1 MKRARSVVF
10 LFLIIGIAAPQFS
23 SSQSD
28 SLTHHPTKVTLR
40 DGSELIGTIIGRD
53 SASVQFTTSGGIS
66 MTIPHTE
73 IQSTERLSGT
83 VVGRTYVRWDPNN
96 TRLFFAPTARPL
108 RSGQGYF
115 SAYQIFF
122 PFLAFGIGN
131 YAVLAGGM
139 SLFPGASSQL
149 VYFAPKIIPI
159 QTEKFHAAAGML
171 YIASTTGNSDGA
183 GIYYGVVSFGDQKAS
198 VTGGL
203 GWGFSGNETADKPI
217 LLLGGEYRL
226 SNSTK
231 LITENWIIPDSDADI
246 ISFGLRFFGDNIA
259 ADLGFIR
266 ITGFETEGFPFIPWL
281 GFAYNFGTTK

>member
-1 MKRARSVVF
+1 M
-10 LFLIIGIAAPQFS
+10 
-23 SSQSD
+23 
-28 SLTHHPTKVTLR
+28 TLR
-40 DGSELIGTIIGRD
+40 DGSELIGSIID
-53 SASVQFTTSGGIS
+53 QDTVSVQFTTSGGIS
-66 MTIPHTE
+66 MTIPHKE
-73 IQSTERLSGT
+73 ILSTERLSGT
-83 VVGRTYVRWDPNN
+83 VVGGTYVRWDPNN

-122 PFLAFGIGN
+122 PFVAFGIGN
-131 YAVLAGGM
+131 YAILAGGM

-159 QTEKFHAAAGML
+159 QTEKLHAAAGML
-171 YIASTTGNSDGA
+171 YIAPTTGNSDGA
-183 GIYYGVVSFGDQKAS
+183 GIYYGVVSFGDQTAS
-198 VTGGL
+198 LSGGL

-231 LITENWIIPDSDADI
+231 LITENWIIPDSDSDI
-246 ISFGLRFFGDNIA
+246 ISFGVRFFGDNVA

-266 ITGFETEGFPFIPWL
+266 ITSLETEGFPFIPWL